1 MNLEIEELAAHMERL
16 RQEAVR
22 LEIEL
27 DQIAFDG
34 INYDSDPRLAEV
46 FLLKNMDVQ
55 LDDEDK
61 SDKCKVIQGQI
72 RVLFEEMNDISDTIY
87 RIQAEAYGDQ

>member
-1 MNLEIEELAAHMERL
+1 MNLEIEELSAHMERL

-27 DQIAFDG
+27 DHIAFDG
-34 INYDSDPRLAEV
+34 INYDSDPRLAEA
-46 FLLKNMDVQ
+46 FLLRDMDIQ

-61 SDKCKVIQGQI
+61 NDQCKVIQGQI
-72 RVLFEEMNDISDTIY
+72 RVLFDEMNNISDTIY
-87 RIQAEAYGDQ
+87 RMQAEAYGD